1 MINKIYNRIKGYIPR
16 SITPEQAKD
25 TGMAMV
31 LISLL
36 IAIAGNKQQFVFI
49 AVLLLLVNMIRPVLY
64 RPVAKIWLGLSHLLG
79 TVMSKII
86 LTVIFFVL
94 VLPVGV
100 LRRVLGKDTLQL
112 QEWKKGKNS
121 VFKIWDYQ
129 FTPKDIENPY

>member
-36 IAIAGNKQQFVFI
+36 IAIAGNKQQFVSI

-100 LRRVLGKDTLQL
+100 LRRVMGKDALQL

-121 VFKIWDYQ
+121 VFKIRDYQ
-129 FTPKDIENPY
+129 FTSKDIENPY